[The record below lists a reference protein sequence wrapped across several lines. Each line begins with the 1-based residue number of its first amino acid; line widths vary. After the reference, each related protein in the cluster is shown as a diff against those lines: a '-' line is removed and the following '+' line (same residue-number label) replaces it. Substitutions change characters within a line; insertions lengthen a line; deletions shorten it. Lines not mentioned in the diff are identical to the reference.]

1 MGKQSKRKGNVSDEQ
16 KKMID
21 LGYEQLDY
29 EMNQLFMKESS
40 LIASYLL
47 NEMVANESSFET
59 EATNFGLQCLRN
71 YQAYKLM
78 GAGVAVQQETDAH
91 TVPDAA

>member
-1 MGKQSKRKGNVSDEQ
+1 MGKQSKRNRGPSDDQ

-21 LGYEQLDY
+21 LGWDQLDH
-29 EMNQLFMKESS
+29 EMSQLFLKESS

-59 EATNFGLQCLRN
+59 EATKFGMQCLRN
-71 YQAYKLM
+71 YQAWKLIS
-78 GAGVAVQQETDAH
+78 AGVAVQKETDAH